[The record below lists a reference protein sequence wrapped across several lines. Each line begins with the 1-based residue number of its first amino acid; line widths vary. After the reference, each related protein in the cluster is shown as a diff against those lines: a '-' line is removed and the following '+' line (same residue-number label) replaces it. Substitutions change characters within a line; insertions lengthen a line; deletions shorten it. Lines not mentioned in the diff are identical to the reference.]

1 MVSALTRPTNCELN
15 LYIGIPS
22 TSTRSA
28 EWKQLRTLTLMGLEL
43 RGTADVERM
52 AGFFRG
58 VNPSCLEDVTIQ
70 YLVTDPRI
78 IQLKGESY
86 YGLTY
91 GTNPRYIRSCLK
103 LEDALLKYPPK
114 RLSFILCITPFSRRK
129 QLWTHELGQLF
140 PELRERNQLTV
151 TSLSSELELHSPHGI
166 ANQLFSYHCWS

>member
-1 MVSALTRPTNCELN
+1 MVSALTRPTIYELN

-28 EWKQLRTLTLMGLEL
+28 EWKQLRTLALMKLEL

-58 VNPSCLEDVTIQ
+58 VNPSCLEDVTVQ

-91 GTNPRYIRSCLK
+91 GTNPRYVRSCLK

-114 RLSFILCITPFSRRK
+114 RLSSIICITRYSRRK
-129 QLWTHELGQLF
+129 QLWNHELGQLF
-140 PELRERNQLTV
+140 PMLRNHNQLTV
-151 TSLSSELELHSPHGI
+151 VAVASKLLLRSLTS
-166 ANQLFSYHCWS
+166 